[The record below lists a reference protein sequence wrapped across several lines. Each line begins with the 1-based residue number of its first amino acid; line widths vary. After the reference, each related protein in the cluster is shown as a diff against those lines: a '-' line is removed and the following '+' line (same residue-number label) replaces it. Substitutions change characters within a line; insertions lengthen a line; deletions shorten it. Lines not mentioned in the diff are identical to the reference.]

1 MHILFVCTGNT
12 CRSPMAAA
20 LARHHA
26 AQQGLDVTV
35 ESAGLYAFAGHPMAP
50 YATDALI
57 RRHVVVPKHQSQPIT
72 KEHISKSDLIF
83 TMTASHKDDLLYEYP
98 EAASKTYTLLEFV
111 GSDSPS
117 TDVADPFGGP
127 VEVYEACAGT
137 LDAVIEQLM
146 KKLSDKPTT

>member
-26 AQQGLDVTV
+26 ALQGVDVTV
-35 ESAGLYAFAGHPMAP
+35 DSAGIYAFSGHPMAR

-57 RRHVVVPKHQSQPIT
+57 RRQVVVPNHQSQPVT
-72 KEHISKSDLIF
+72 KELVTKADFIF
-83 TMTASHKDDLLYEYP
+83 TMTASHKDDLLYQYP
-98 EAASKTYTLLEFV
+98 EASGKTHTLLEFV
-111 GSDSPS
+111 GSDPSS

-127 VEVYEACAGT
+127 VEVYEACAGE
-137 LDAVIEQLM
+137 LDGVIEQLM
-146 KKLSDKPTT
+146 KKLSDKPSA